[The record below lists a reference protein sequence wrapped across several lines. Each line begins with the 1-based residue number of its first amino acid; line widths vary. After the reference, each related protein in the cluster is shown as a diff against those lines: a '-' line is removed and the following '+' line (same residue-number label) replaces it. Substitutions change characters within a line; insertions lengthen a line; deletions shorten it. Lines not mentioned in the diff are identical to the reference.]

1 MASTPTPPS
10 SRPPELAAASEDAL
24 ELVGAPASISL
35 TMPSSSRELIESAAE
50 ETGRILI
57 SVEDIEAERD
67 PGLAYAVYLDSPG
80 ENDGLDRERRH
91 IGNVSFFG
99 IEKMNDPDQ
108 PHDGAPGFRHTFDAT
123 DALKTLK
130 EQKDWDPASMRVTF
144 EPITLLPP
152 PGEELPEEAERTA
165 QATPVRIG
173 RVSLFVV

>member
-1 MASTPTPPS
+1 MPPPS
-10 SRPPELAAASEDAL
+10 QPPELAAASEEPL
-24 ELVGAPASISL
+24 ELVGAAASVSL
-35 TMPSSSRELIESAAE
+35 TMPGRSRELIETAAE
-50 ETGRILI
+50 GTGRILI

-80 ENDGLDRERRH
+80 DVDGPDRERRH

-99 IEKMNDPDQ
+99 IEKMSDPDQ
-108 PHDGAPGFRHTFDAT
+108 PHEGVPGFRHTFDAT
-123 DALKTLK
+123 DALNTLK
-130 EQKDWDPASMRVTF
+130 EQSGWDPASMRITF

-173 RVSLFVV
+173 RVSLFVA